1 MKLITFQ
8 TFDALKS
15 LINNGEL
22 ICDERY
28 IDLEKSGP
36 TYNWVLEKMEKFVP
50 NNTKA

>member
-36 TYNWVLEKMEKFVP
+36 TYNWVLKVWTGNK
-50 NNTKA
+50 TIIGC